1 MVSKRLQDYIAAM
14 KEEDYKEQFA
24 NIKTEEKELRKFLGR
39 IDEIDDSILPQVTEI
54 LDDAWQ
60 LPFEHNSIVDFII
73 DLYKC
78 ELTHFYEG
86 GVSEYIETIKSVIQD
101 ELALDEEFDELIVIL
116 E

>member
-1 MVSKRLQDYIAAM
+1 MASKRLQDYIAAM

-24 NIKTEEKELRKFLGR
+24 HIEIEEKELRKFLGR
-39 IDEIDDSILPQVTEI
+39 IDNIDDSILPQVTEI
-54 LDDAWQ
+54 LDDTWQ
-60 LPFEHNSIVDFII
+60 LPFEHDSIIDFIV

-78 ELTHFYEG
+78 ELTYFHEG

-101 ELALDEEFDELIVIL
+101 ELALDEEFEELIGIL